1 MQTAVITGASRG
13 IGAAVARRLAS
24 LGYRLALICEKNTD
38 MLEVLADELTDTYDV
53 EILTYTCDVSDGE
66 SVQGMCDD
74 ILAAFGYAD
83 VLINN
88 AGVAH
93 IGLLQDMS
101 LEEWE
106 RIIGVN
112 LSSCF
117 YMTRSLLPG
126 MIRQGSGH
134 IINISS
140 MWGRSGASCEVAYSA
155 AKGGVNA
162 FTKALAKEV
171 APSGIAVN
179 AIACGVIDTE
189 MNRGLSEEER
199 AALVDDIP
207 QGRFGTPEDIAGAVE
222 LILDSTYMT
231 GQIIGVDGGYL

>member
-13 IGAAVARRLAS
+13 IGAAIAREMAFE
-24 LGYRLALICEKNTD
+24 GYRLALICEKNMSLLD
-38 MLEVLADELTDTYDV
+38 VLADELTEAYDV
-53 EILTYTCDVSDGE
+53 EVLTYSCDVSDGE
-66 SVQGMCDD
+66 QVDEVCEE
-74 ILAAFGYAD
+74 IKKAFGTPD

-88 AGVAH
+88 AGIAH

-101 LEEWE
+101 AMEWE
-106 RIIGVN
+106 RVIGVN

-117 YMTRSLLPG
+117 YMTHAFLPG
-126 MIRQGSGH
+126 MIRAGRGH

-140 MWGRSGASCEVAYSA
+140 MWGRCGASCEVAYSA
-155 AKGGVNA
+155 AKGGVNS
-162 FTKALAKEV
+162 FTKALAKEL

-189 MNRGLSEEER
+189 MNRGLSEEDR

-207 QGRFGTPEDIAGAVE
+207 QGRFGTPEDIAKTVL
-222 LILDSTYMT
+222 LILGSTYMT
-231 GQIIGVDGGYL
+231 GQIIGVDGGFL